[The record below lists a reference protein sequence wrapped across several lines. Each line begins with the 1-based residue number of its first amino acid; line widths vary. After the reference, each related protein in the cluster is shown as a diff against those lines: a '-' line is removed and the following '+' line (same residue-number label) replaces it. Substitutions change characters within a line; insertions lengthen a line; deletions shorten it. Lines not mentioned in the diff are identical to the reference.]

1 MGFGTELLFVVAL
14 GLVVLET
21 LRRSLGHTKMSA
33 TLEIYPPPVA
43 QAHVRLL
50 SPEPWLASATKVY
63 SGVGADMESLHS
75 LSGRER
81 KRLIYKGECQEKYF
95 SLDRKWRRIA

>member
-33 TLEIYPPPVA
+33 TLEIYTLPVA
-43 QAHVRLL
+43 QAQRQAASGMVTSWLNSGRRCRWLL
-50 SPEPWLASATKVY
+50 SGFNEINGRHVGTRTPDLYRVKVA
-63 SGVGADMESLHS
+63 V
-75 LSGRER
+75 
-81 KRLIYKGECQEKYF
+81 
-95 SLDRKWRRIA
+95 